1 MRDKHSPLLTL
12 VTLGLVTSVV
22 LVSTMFLKLP
32 TATGYIHL
40 GDGVIYAASLALGG
54 LPGGISG
61 ALGSSLA
68 DVLGGYA
75 AWAPWTFIIKGVAG
89 YIAGKLGHKKN
100 KNRQAVAMA
109 LASLWIVLGYAVG
122 TAIMYSP
129 KAIWGEIL
137 GNLVQTGSGIIVG
150 MVLAPVLESTLAHQN
165 HKR

>member
-40 GDGVIYAASLALGG
+40 GDGVIYAASLAFGG
-54 LPGGISG
+54 LPGAISG

-75 AWAPWTFIIKGVAG
+75 AWAPWTFIIKGLAG